1 MKELTRYSKS
11 VLRGYLERS
20 LDDLGMIALL
30 EMIDIAP
37 ESGEIR
43 AMLQHIVDHWIT
55 AEVMNE
61 DLTVF
66 KRAEA
71 VLASY
76 RDNGQPTEQF
86 DTPEGDPAEQI
97 LAFQCMRAAMLA
109 ALLGDANG
117 VRHLAALL
125 ATAPLNWQL
134 DLSYFLGNLT
144 NGWIGTMYQEIPRQ
158 KQTLLWLQEWTS
170 ANRERAWAGI
180 SRLPEIAPAGAK
192 VH

>member
-1 MKELTRYSKS
+1 MKELTRYSKG

-30 EMIDIAP
+30 GMIDIAP
-37 ESGEIR
+37 ESGETR

-55 AEVMNE
+55 ANVLNE
-61 DLTVF
+61 DLAVF

-76 RDNGQPTEQF
+76 GDNGQPTEQF
-86 DTPEGDPAEQI
+86 DTREGDPAEQT
-97 LAFQCMRAAMLA
+97 LAFQCMRAAMVA
-109 ALLGDANG
+109 ALLGDPSG

-134 DLSYFLGNLT
+134 DISYFLGNLT
-144 NGWIGTMYQEIPRQ
+144 DGWIGTLYQDIPRQ
-158 KQTLLWLQEWTS
+158 KQTLLWIQEWTA
-170 ANRERAWAGI
+170 ANRERGWPGI
-180 SRLPEIAPAGAK
+180 SRLPEIAPAVGK